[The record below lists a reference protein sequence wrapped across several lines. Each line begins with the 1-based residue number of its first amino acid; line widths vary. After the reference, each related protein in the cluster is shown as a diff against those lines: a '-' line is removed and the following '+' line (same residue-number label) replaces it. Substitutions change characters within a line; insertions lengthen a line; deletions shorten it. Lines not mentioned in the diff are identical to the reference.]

1 MNSASPSWP
10 PFSDAVERAFSLRGK
25 RVVVLYGNRND
36 LFWNPRKGEF
46 MSLIDLLNVRL
57 TGRWQREGDKTE
69 DEVRFNTILFDPAR
83 GLSFPSDDDRKGVA
97 ETLKKA
103 GKDFEAVA
111 KQVQTLPDPQNNHAP
126 LPNLVLAR
134 HICEGVE
141 AARVKESKLPALA
154 VLIAHG
160 ATMLPSGEL
169 EKLPELDR
177 LRVAEALSW
186 FESDFYQGHNLVVI
200 VVDQLSQL
208 NRSVLNL
215 PTVEPIEVGLPT
227 ESERLHFLRHTGR
240 KPAYANVTFDP
251 TIETIAQD
259 GAGLQLKKLESVLMQ
274 AAGEQQPVNRKG
286 LLVEANNHLAVA
298 LNGIAIL
305 KMPTHTPDDLVGFTA
320 VKESMQFAFDRCDDP
335 ATAVPVVIV
344 PGPNGGGKTFTV
356 EAFAA
361 KSGRT
366 VIELTGLRSQWY
378 GGTDALFELLRFQLL
393 NFGRVLITVDE
404 AHTAFGSVHSRDSHE
419 TEKRL
424 SGRIIQM
431 MSDKRFRGRLL
442 WVLMTSRPDL
452 LDPDIV
458 SRASVQIPIL
468 DLQGAERE
476 EFVVQLLTRA
486 GITVPDEFKA
496 TLLKT
501 TETWSSRDLSELIA
515 EAKAHKDAPL
525 HKVLE
530 LWRPPAA
537 EALPER
543 RRFQGL
549 IAAKHCSYPAVL
561 PPWITEL
568 TVEQREREIDMLRH
582 KLGL

>member
-1 MNSASPSWP
+1 
-10 PFSDAVERAFSLRGK
+10 
-25 RVVVLYGNRND
+25 
-36 LFWNPRKGEF
+36 
-46 MSLIDLLNVRL
+46 
-57 TGRWQREGDKTE
+57 
-69 DEVRFNTILFDPAR
+69 
-83 GLSFPSDDDRKGVA
+83 
-97 ETLKKA
+97 
-103 GKDFEAVA
+103 
-111 KQVQTLPDPQNNHAP
+111 
-126 LPNLVLAR
+126 
-134 HICEGVE
+134 
-141 AARVKESKLPALA
+141 
-154 VLIAHG
+154 
-160 ATMLPSGEL
+160 
-169 EKLPELDR
+169 
-177 LRVAEALSW
+177 LSW

-208 NRSVLNL
+208 NRAVLNL
-215 PTVEPIEVGLPT
+215 PTVEPLEVGLPT
-227 ESERLHFLRHTGR
+227 ESDRRHFLRQSGH
-240 KPAYANVTFDP
+240 KAAYASVAFDP
-251 TIETIAQD
+251 SIEVIARD
-259 GAGLQLKKLESVLMQ
+259 SAGLQLKKLESVLMQ
-274 AAGEQQPVNRKG
+274 AAGEQKPVNSKA

-305 KMPTHTPDDLVGFTA
+305 KMPTHTPDDLVGFSA
-320 VKESMQFAFDRCDDP
+320 VKEAMQFAFDRCDDP

-344 PGPNGGGKTFTV
+344 PGPNGGGKTYTV

-404 AHTAFGSVHSRDSHE
+404 AHTAFGSVHSRDAHE

-431 MSDKRFRGRLL
+431 MSDKRFRGRLV

-476 EFVVQLLTRA
+476 VFVVQLLTRA
-486 GITVPDEFKA
+486 GIAVSDEFRP

-515 EAKAHKDAPL
+515 ESKAHRDTPL
-525 HKVLE
+525 QRVLE

-561 PPWITEL
+561 PTWITEL

-582 KLGL
+582 RLGL

>member
-1 MNSASPSWP
+1 MNNATPSWP

-25 RVVVLYGNRND
+25 RVVVLHGNRND
-36 LFWNPRKGEF
+36 LFWNPRQGEH

-57 TGRWQREGDKTE
+57 TGRWQKDGGKKE
-69 DEVRFNTILFDPAR
+69 EVRFNTVLFDPAR
-83 GLSFPSDDDRKGVA
+83 GLSFPSDDDRKGLV

-103 GKDFEAVA
+103 GREFEGVA
-111 KQVQTLPDPQNNHAP
+111 KQVQALPDPQNNHAP

-141 AARVKESKLPALA
+141 AARKQESRLPAVA
-154 VLIAHG
+154 VLISHG

-208 NRSVLNL
+208 NRAVLNL
-215 PTVEPIEVGLPT
+215 PTVEPIEIGLPT
-227 ESERLHFLRHTGR
+227 ESERLHFLQRTGQ
-240 KPAYANVTFDP
+240 KPAYASVTFDP
-251 TIETIAQD
+251 SIETIAQD
-259 GAGLQLKKLESVLMQ
+259 GAGLQLKKLESLLMQ
-274 AAGEQQPVNRKG
+274 AVGEQQPVNRKG

-305 KMPTHTPDDLVGFTA
+305 KMPTHTPDDLVGFSA
-320 VKESMQFAFDRCDDP
+320 VKEAMQFAFDRCDDP

-344 PGPNGGGKTFTV
+344 PGPNGGGKTYTV

-404 AHTAFGSVHSRDSHE
+404 AHTAFGSVHSRDAHE
-419 TEKRL
+419 TERRL

-431 MSDKRFRGRLL
+431 MSDKRFRGKLV

-476 EFVVQLLTRA
+476 EFVVQLLTRG
-486 GITVPDEFKA
+486 GIAVPDEFKP
-496 TLLKT
+496 TLFKT

-515 EAKAHKDAPL
+515 EAKAHKDTPL
-525 HKVLE
+525 QKVLE

-568 TVEQREREIDMLRH
+568 TVEKREREVETLRM